1 MSFGQDQRGT
11 DTGSLDPVGT
21 WRCVL
26 YGNPALGDERVML
39 SFGPDRTVR
48 MARGAESGTLAWS
61 PLSTWEV
68 QKGVIKF
75 EDPRTGRRFSA
86 DARRDT
92 LAGEWRTLNLLGG
105 WWCSAATANDG
116 SESHIDILTG
126 TGLDP
131 DSTKRLIPEVM
142 ATPTFP
148 LQAIREAREGRVVL
162 CFIVEPSGE
171 VYDPEFVELSD
182 EIFRAPSLDALMRSR
197 YKPWNPRID
206 GGSRQAC
213 RSFIF
218 RLDYVF

>member
-1 MSFGQDQRGT
+1 M
-11 DTGSLDPVGT
+11 
-21 WRCVL
+21 L

-61 PLSTWEV
+61 PLSNWEV
-68 QKGVIKF
+68 QKGIIKF

-116 SESHIDILTG
+116 SEAGIDILTG

-162 CFIVEPSGE
+162 CFTVEPSGE

-197 YKPWNPRID
+197 YKSWNPRTD

-213 RSFIF
+213 RSFIY